1 MPQEDLLTVSNEQMI
16 GCRIG
21 SSIDN
26 THDKDDSLNMS
37 SFV

>member
-16 GCRIG
+16 GCRTG
-21 SSIDN
+21 SSIGN
-26 THDKDDSLNMS
+26 THDKDVSLKMN